1 MTTVLV
7 VDDDQMFARA
17 IGDDLRYQGLD
28 VAIVHT
34 VADALDRVRK
44 TKFDVLVTDLRL
56 GAQDGIDLLAALRD
70 VSPHTRSVLMSAFA
84 TARDYQRAIE
94 LGAVRVL
101 CKPFTPADLIQCITQ
116 AVDCGV
122 GFRGSVH
129 GLSLVDMLQMYHFGR
144 RSVTI
149 AVEGTSP
156 GRLHL
161 RDGQIVHAEH
171 QGLRGEAAV
180 ASILAMPAGTLG
192 TTALPSLVP
201 QTVTRD
207 LQEVLLG
214 ALRSIDETSAGH
226 AHAPDREF
234 DTDDNDALDFTF
246 DDHTDDAMA
255 AAKATL
261 PPHTLVLQRTREID
275 GYLAACMFLASN
287 GGVVCFDGSI
297 DLRPATSLTAEA
309 MRRKQKTIDAMGI
322 DDEAEDLLITC
333 TNQYHLLRRL
343 HSEVPAFIYL
353 VLDRTRSNPMMAKL
367 ALENAVRSLDRQ

>member
-34 VADALDRVRK
+34 VADALDSVRQRK
-44 TKFDVLVTDLRL
+44 YDVLVTDLRL
-56 GAQDGIDLLAALRD
+56 GAQDGIDLLSALRD
-70 VSPHTRSVLMSAFA
+70 RSPQTRAVLMSAFA

-101 CKPFTPADLIQCITQ
+101 CKPFTPADLIQCILQ
-116 AVDCGV
+116 AVECGV

-129 GLSLVDMLQMYHFGR
+129 GLSLVDMLQMYHYGR

-149 AVEGTSP
+149 AVEGSSP

-171 QGLRGEAAV
+171 SGLSGEPAV

-192 TTALPSLVP
+192 TTALPSTVP
-201 QTVTRD
+201 QSITRD

-214 ALRSIDETSAGH
+214 ALRSLDESQ
-226 AHAPDREF
+226 AHRDDSEDEDAF
-234 DTDDNDALDFTF
+234 DIAFDLHSDDDII
-246 DDHTDDAMA
+246 
-255 AAKATL
+255 AAKDSL
-261 PPHTLVLQRTREID
+261 PPHALVLQRTREIE

-309 MRRKQKTIDAMGI
+309 MRRKQKTIDDMGM
-322 DDEAEDLLITC
+322 DDEAEDLLMTC

-353 VLDRTRSNPMMAKL
+353 VLDRNRSNPIMAKL

>member
-7 VDDDQMFARA
+7 VDDDAMFARA
-17 IGDDLRYQGLD
+17 IGDDLRYQGLEVD
-28 VAIVHT
+28 IVHT
-34 VADALDRVRK
+34 VAEALDRVREHRY
-44 TKFDVLVTDLRL
+44 DVLVTDLRL
-56 GAQDGIDLLAALRD
+56 GAQDGIDLLAALRA
-70 VSPHTRSVLMSAFA
+70 VSPHTRAVLMSAFA

-101 CKPFTPADLIQCITQ
+101 CKPFTPADLIQCIQQ
-116 AVDCGV
+116 AIECGV

-129 GLSLVDMLQMYHFGR
+129 GLSLVDMLQMYHYGR

-149 AVEGTSP
+149 AVEGSSP

-161 RDGQIVHAEH
+161 RDGQIMHAEH
-171 QGLRGEAAV
+171 QGLTGEAAV

-192 TTALPSLVP
+192 TTTLPSATP
-201 QTVTRD
+201 QSVTRG
-207 LQEVLLG
+207 LQEVLLS
-214 ALRSIDETSAGH
+214 ALRELDEATAH
-226 AHAPDREF
+226 AHDGDDENAF
-234 DTDDNDALDFTF
+234 DIAFDLHADDDVI
-246 DDHTDDAMA
+246 
-255 AAKATL
+255 AAKQAL
-261 PPHTLVLQRTREID
+261 PPHALVLQRTREIE

-309 MRRKQKTIDAMGI
+309 MRRKQKTIDDMGM
-322 DDEAEDLLITC
+322 DDEAEDLLITS

-353 VLDRTRSNPMMAKL
+353 VLDRSRSNPILAKL

>member
-34 VADALDRVRK
+34 VADALDSVRK
-44 TKFDVLVTDLRL
+44 QKFDVLVTDLRL
-56 GAQDGIDLLAALRD
+56 GVQDGIDLLSALRD
-70 VSPHTRSVLMSAFA
+70 ASPQTRAVLMSAFA

-101 CKPFTPADLIQCITQ
+101 CKPFTPSDLIQCILQ
-116 AVDCGV
+116 AVECGV

-129 GLSLVDMLQMYHFGR
+129 GLSLVDMLQMYHYGR

-149 AVEGTSP
+149 AVEGSSP

-161 RDGQIVHAEH
+161 REGQIVHAEH
-171 QGLRGEAAV
+171 EGHTGEAAV

-192 TTALPSLVP
+192 TTALPSTIP

-214 ALRSIDETSAGH
+214 ALRSLDETSARRDMGE
-226 AHAPDREF
+226 DDF
-234 DTDDNDALDFTF
+234 DVTF
-246 DDHTDDAMA
+246 DLHAGDDAQVVEQD
-255 AAKATL
+255 L
-261 PPHTLVLQRTREID
+261 PPHTLVLQRTREIE

-287 GGVVCFDGSI
+287 GGVVCHDGSI

-309 MRRKQKTIDAMGI
+309 MRLKQKTIDDMGI
-322 DDEAEDLLITC
+322 DDEAEDLLITS

-353 VLDRTRSNPMMAKL
+353 VLDRNRSNPIMAKL

>member
-34 VADALDRVRK
+34 VPEALDSIRRQ
-44 TKFDVLVTDLRL
+44 KFDVLLTDLRL
-56 GAQDGIDLLAALRD
+56 GAQDGIDLLSALRD
-70 VSPHTRSVLMSAFA
+70 LSPQTRAVLMSAFA

-101 CKPFTPADLIQCITQ
+101 CKPFTPTDLIQCILQ
-116 AVDCGV
+116 AVECSV

-129 GLSLVDMLQMYHFGR
+129 GLSLVDMLQMYHYGR

-149 AVEGTSP
+149 AVEGSAP

-161 RDGQIVHAEH
+161 REGQIVHAEH
-171 QGLRGEAAV
+171 RGLTGEAAV
-180 ASILAMPAGTLG
+180 TSILAMPAGTLG
-192 TTALPSLVP
+192 TTALPSKIP
-201 QTVTRD
+201 QSVTRD

-214 ALRSIDETSAGH
+214 ALRSLDEATVR
-226 AHAPDREF
+226 REVV
-234 DTDDNDALDFTF
+234 DDDAF
-246 DDHTDDAMA
+246 DDAFDFHAEDEAIV
-255 AAKATL
+255 AKQSL
-261 PPHTLVLQRTREID
+261 PPHTLVLQRTREIE

-287 GGVVCFDGSI
+287 GGVVCHDGSI

-309 MRRKQKTIDAMGI
+309 MRLKQKTIDEMGI
-322 DDEAEDLLITC
+322 DDEAEDLLITS

-353 VLDRTRSNPMMAKL
+353 VLDRSRSNPIMAKL
-367 ALENAVRSLDRQ
+367 ALENAVRSLDRF

>member
-1 MTTVLV
+1 MTNVLV
-7 VDDDQMFARA
+7 VEDDEMFARA
-17 IGDDLRYQGLD
+17 VGDDLRYQGLD

-34 VADALDRVRK
+34 VADALESMRK
-44 TKFDVLVTDLRL
+44 RKFDVLLTDLRL

-70 VSPHTRSVLMSAFA
+70 VSPQTRAVLMSAFA

-101 CKPFTPADLIQCITQ
+101 CKPFTPAELIQCIRQ
-116 AVDCGV
+116 AVECGI

-129 GLSLVDMLQMYHFGR
+129 GLSLVDMLQMYNYAR

-161 RDGQIVHAEH
+161 REGQIVHAEH
-171 QGLRGEAAV
+171 QGLCGEAAV

-192 TTALPSLVP
+192 TTALPARLS

-207 LQEVLLG
+207 LREVLLD
-214 ALRSIDETSAGH
+214 ALRSVDETA
-226 AHAPDREF
+226 DREP
-234 DTDDNDALDFTF
+234 DDDGDALDLAF
-246 DDHTDDAMA
+246 DLSGEDEQPAREPE
-255 AAKATL
+255 L
-261 PPHTLVLQRTREID
+261 PSHTLVLQRTREIE
-275 GYLAACMFLASN
+275 GYLAACLFLASN
-287 GGVVCFDGSI
+287 GGVVYFDGSI
-297 DLRPATSLTAEA
+297 DLRPAASLTAEA
-309 MRRKQKTIDAMGI
+309 MRRKQKTIDDMGI
-322 DDEAEDLLITC
+322 DDATEDLLVTS

-353 VLDRTRSNPMMAKL
+353 VLDRSRSNPMLAKL
-367 ALENAVRSLDRQ
+367 ALENAVRSLDRH

>member
-1 MTTVLV
+1 MTAVLV

-34 VADALDRVRK
+34 VADALDSVRK
-44 TKFDVLVTDLRL
+44 TKYDVLVTDLRL
-56 GAQDGIDLLAALRD
+56 GAQDGIDLLSALRD
-70 VSPHTRSVLMSAFA
+70 VSPQTRAVLMSAFA

-101 CKPFTPADLIQCITQ
+101 CKPFTPTDLIQCILQ
-116 AVDCGV
+116 AVECGV

-129 GLSLVDMLQMYHFGR
+129 GLSLVDMLQMYHYGR

-149 AVEGTSP
+149 AVEGSAP

-161 RDGQIVHAEH
+161 RDGQIIHAEH
-171 QGLRGEAAV
+171 EGLTGEAAV
-180 ASILAMPAGTLG
+180 ASILAMAAGTLG
-192 TTALPSLVP
+192 TTALPPNLP
-201 QTVTRD
+201 RTIKRD
-207 LQEVLLG
+207 VQEVLLS
-214 ALRSIDETSAGH
+214 ALRAIDEAT
-226 AHAPDREF
+226 AHRPI
-234 DTDDNDALDFTF
+234 DTDEDDEDAF
-246 DDHTDDAMA
+246 DIAFDLHSDDDLA
-255 AAKATL
+255 AAKQAL
-261 PPHTLVLQRTREID
+261 PPHTLVLQRTREIE

-287 GGVVCFDGSI
+287 GGVVCHDGSI

-309 MRRKQKTIDAMGI
+309 MKLKQKTIEDMGM

-353 VLDRTRSNPMMAKL
+353 VLDRSRSNPILAKL
-367 ALENAVRSLDRQ
+367 ALENAVRSLDGQ

>member
-34 VADALDRVRK
+34 VADALESVRK
-44 TKFDVLVTDLRL
+44 RKFDVLVTDLRL
-56 GAQDGIDLLAALRD
+56 GAQDGIDLLSALREA
-70 VSPHTRSVLMSAFA
+70 SPQTRAVLMSAFA

-101 CKPFTPADLIQCITQ
+101 CKPFTPADLIQCIVQ
-116 AVDCGV
+116 AVECGV

-129 GLSLVDMLQMYHFGR
+129 GLSLVDMLQMYHYGR

-149 AVEGTSP
+149 AVEGSSP

-161 RDGQIVHAEH
+161 RDGQIVHAVH
-171 QGLRGEAAV
+171 QGLTGEAAV
-180 ASILAMPAGTLG
+180 TSILAMPAGTLG
-192 TTALPSLVP
+192 TTALPANIP
-201 QTVTRD
+201 QSVTRD
-207 LQEVLLG
+207 LQVVLLG
-214 ALRSIDETSAGH
+214 ALRLLDEATMRPNEVDDEDEDAFDIAFDLH
-226 AHAPDREF
+226 A
-234 DTDDNDALDFTF
+234 DDDI
-246 DDHTDDAMA
+246 A
-255 AAKATL
+255 AAKESL
-261 PPHTLVLQRTREID
+261 PPHTLVLQRTREIE

-309 MRRKQKTIDAMGI
+309 MRRKQKTLDDMGM

-333 TNQYHLLRRL
+333 TSQYHLLRKL

-353 VLDRTRSNPMMAKL
+353 VLDRNRSNPIMAKL